1 MNTNALVTLDY
12 VVKSYLNRKG
22 INSSADYHRF
32 KQILIEGL
40 TDLNLFHTTY
50 YSEYIG
56 KVNAVNQLSL
66 PIDFVNWKMVAV
78 VLNGKYWPL
87 DYNKE
92 LVSEPD
98 NLATTPVF
106 TEHLS
111 SPPVEGNGYTRLRR
125 NRMGTFKVNKEKRVI
140 TFEGDLKDYDI
151 YVHYVS
157 SGIPLSG
164 TVYVSR
170 DLVTVLRDYL
180 DWQLKYN
187 DDSVPLNSKIIAE
200 NTFGRSLMKYI
211 DNTEPVT
218 IKELYNAFNAG
229 RQQGVH
235 Q

>member
-1 MNTNALVTLDY
+1 METNALVTLDY
-12 VVKSYLNRKG
+12 VIKSYLNRKG
-22 INSSADYHRF
+22 ISSSADYHRY

-40 TDLNLFHTTY
+40 TDLNLFHTTH

-56 KVNAVNQLSL
+56 KVNDVNQLSL
-66 PIDFVNWKMVAV
+66 PNDFVNWIMVAV
-78 VLNGKYWPL
+78 VINGEYWPL
-87 DYNKE
+87 DQNKDIA
-92 LVSEPD
+92 SEPD
-98 NLATTPVF
+98 NLASTPVF

-111 SPPVEGNGYTRLRR
+111 SPPVIGNGYTRLRR
-125 NRMGTFKVNKEKRVI
+125 NQIGNFKVNKEKRVI
-140 TFEGDLKDYDI
+140 TFVGDLKNYDI
-151 YVHYVS
+151 YLHYVS

-164 TVYVSR
+164 TTYVSR

-187 DDSVPLNSKIIAE
+187 DDSVSLNATMIAE

-211 DNTEPVT
+211 DSTDPIT

-229 RQQGVH
+229 RQQGIH

>member
-1 MNTNALVTLDY
+1 METNALVTLDY
-12 VVKSYLNRKG
+12 VIKSYLNRRG
-22 INSSADYHRF
+22 INSSADYNRY

-40 TDLNLFHTTY
+40 TDLNLFHTQY

-66 PIDFVNWKMVAV
+66 PVDFVNWIMVAV
-78 VLNGKYWPL
+78 VINGEYWPL
-87 DYNKE
+87 DYNKN

-98 NLATTPVF
+98 NTASTPVF
-106 TEHLS
+106 KSHLS
-111 SPPVEGNGYTRLRR
+111 SPPVYGNSYTRLRR
-125 NRMGTFKVNKEKRVI
+125 NKIGTFNVDSKKRVI
-140 TFEGDLKDYDI
+140 TFQGDFKNYDI

-164 TVYVSR
+164 TVYVTR

-187 DDSVPLNSKIIAE
+187 DDSVSINAKIMAE
-200 NTFGRSLMKYI
+200 NAFGRSLMRYLDSI
-211 DNTEPVT
+211 EPLT
-218 IKELYNAFNAG
+218 AKELYNAFNAS